1 MGFGIMVKR
10 PFFSLQL
17 DGLRVPFEALKVGF
31 VPGTKQSVIS
41 ERSQQCV
48 AEGSEA
54 SEAYHLSRVV
64 TPVC

>member
-1 MGFGIMVKR
+1 MRFSIMVEH

-17 DGLRVPFEALKVGF
+17 DGFWVPFEALKVGF
-31 VPGTKQSVIS
+31 VPEMKQSVLG
-41 ERSQQCV
+41 ERLQKCV
-48 AEGSEA
+48 AEGSEG